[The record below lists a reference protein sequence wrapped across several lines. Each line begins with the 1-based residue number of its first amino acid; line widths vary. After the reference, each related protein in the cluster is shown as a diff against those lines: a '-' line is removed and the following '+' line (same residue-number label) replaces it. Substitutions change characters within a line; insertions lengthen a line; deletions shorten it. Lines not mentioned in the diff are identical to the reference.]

1 MKILILV
8 KQKILENFFTRE
20 YKAAISKDIS
30 KAYIDID
37 DLKIFKDFYT
47 NDKIMNKTKGKN
59 KPTTK
64 TKTKNKDTLD
74 AINNKIDMINTLYN
88 GIKKV
93 KAKVTKKIELI
104 YESMCELPDE
114 IYSDD
119 SWLGLVKLEK
129 IDAIIDQSLNIVWNM
144 VCRENRISTE
154 EIKIDKHK
162 EIEGYV
168 SELTDVL
175 NNKIELVNR
184 KLE

>member
-1 MKILILV
+1 
-8 KQKILENFFTRE
+8 
-20 YKAAISKDIS
+20 
-30 KAYIDID
+30 
-37 DLKIFKDFYT
+37 
-47 NDKIMNKTKGKN
+47 
-59 KPTTK
+59 
-64 TKTKNKDTLD
+64 
-74 AINNKIDMINTLYN
+74 
-88 GIKKV
+88 
-93 KAKVTKKIELI
+93 
-104 YESMCELPDE
+104 MCELPDE